1 MGPASKLGTYKKHL
15 GAGGRP
21 GCLAGTPS
29 VVWTGYKLFSGL
41 IGWSPC
47 ALIREK
53 SLGRCILAF
62 PVYTPPGSGKGRV
75 AHPRPRPTV
84 NESVILRGA

>member
-41 IGWSPC
+41 I
-47 ALIREK
+47 EK